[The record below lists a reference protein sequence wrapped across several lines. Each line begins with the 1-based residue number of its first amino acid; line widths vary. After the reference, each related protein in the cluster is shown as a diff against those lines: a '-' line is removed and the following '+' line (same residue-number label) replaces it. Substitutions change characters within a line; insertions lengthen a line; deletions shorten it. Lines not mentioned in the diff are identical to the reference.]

1 MTGKIKITKEMLKK
15 FVSEENVE
23 LPLEDIEALMDAEVG
38 KPEDEMDT
46 ELIDLCS
53 VILAKE
59 YNPGYDESEL
69 PEMYRPWEEKERKP
83 AAKRSVPFRR
93 ILLAAAVLVLV
104 FAVAL
109 PVGAKL
115 LGKNPGGIIGFYS
128 DFFRISLSEDETTTS
143 EATDGMSADDLDGYL
158 LPEAL
163 LSEEY
168 EKSVRIEKNDFST
181 MLYVEL
187 ANEQEGYTGRV
198 VITRYNN
205 TYDMTNGQ
213 VDVPANTYRY
223 IKQIQVKDKKVMVFS
238 NGEISYINY
247 IDGNS
252 NYEIALTCDF
262 DTMVS
267 IAGTI
272 KPEG

>member
-53 VILAKE
+53 AILAKE

-93 ILLAAAVLVLV
+93 VLLVAAVLVLV

-128 DFFRISLSEDETTTS
+128 DFFRISLSEDETKTS

-205 TYDMTNGQ
+205 AYGMTNGFGN
-213 VDVPANTYRY
+213 VSNMHRY
-223 IKQIQVKDKKVMVFS
+223 FKQLMINGKEIIVF
-238 NGEISYINY
+238 GEGKESYINY
-247 IDGNS
+247 IDNNT
-252 NYEIALTCDF
+252 NYEITLNCDF
-262 DTMVS
+262 ETMVS

-272 KPEG
+272 KYEG